1 MCTAESNVMRLR
13 WRARD
18 GVEIQM
24 VSAVR
29 DQRRRYT
36 ILEAQSTKR
45 MEKRYEAIIS
55 LADECITG
63 ALTDI
68 SRELVA
74 QLGFMLSLDG

>member
-1 MCTAESNVMRLR
+1 
-13 WRARD
+13 
-18 GVEIQM
+18 
-24 VSAVR
+24 
-29 DQRRRYT
+29 
-36 ILEAQSTKR
+36 